1 MNNNKLLPLSAAAV
15 AVLCSI
21 SSLASANNKADEVV
35 VSANRF
41 EQPISSILAPV
52 TVVTR
57 EDIDHWQSNTVID
70 VLQRLP
76 GVDVSQSGG
85 MGQLSS
91 LYIRGTESRH
101 VLVLID
107 GVRLNQAGI
116 SGSSDMSQIPI
127 SLVQRIEYI
136 RGARSAV
143 YGSDAIGGVVNIITR
158 RDNDGTTLNAGIGS
172 HGYQNYNGS
181 TQQKIGENTT
191 VTAAGAYTYTKG
203 FDVEARG
210 NTGNYPNGYP
220 QPDKDGFQNKTL
232 WLGVEHQFTT
242 DISAYARAYGYDNRT
257 NYDGFYSEN
266 KATKVSNLV
275 DTRKLS
281 SRTYETGVN
290 YHYDAYSASL
300 LGSYSHAKDYNY
312 DPRHGQYGLFSNL
325 DESKQYN
332 LQWGNSYKLDK
343 GTVSA
348 GVDYQRQSV
357 EPSSYTM
364 ISEKQTLN
372 NTGLYFTGQYAL
384 LNSVTAEAAIRSDH
398 NSEFNWHTTWQSGL
412 SWEFYDGYKLI
423 GSYATAYKAPNL
435 SQLYA
440 YSSSSWGTTKG
451 NPNLKPEESKQ
462 WEVGVEG
469 TTGPLFWQLNAY
481 HNDIDNLIDY
491 KQGFPVS
498 TYENIGKAEIKGL
511 EWVGELDT
519 GIFQHQLT
527 YQYVDPR
534 NKDTDKVLA
543 RRTKQQVKYQLDWPI
558 YSVDMG
564 LTYQYI
570 GSRYDTAFYDNAPS
584 QRIKVGGVSLWDLTA
599 AYPITSH
606 LTIRGKIANMFDKDY
621 ETAYGYRTA
630 GREYFLTGS
639 YNF

>member
-1 MNNNKLLPLSAAAV
+1 MNNKKLLPLSAAAL

-21 SSLASANNKADEVV
+21 PSLASGNSQSDQLV

-57 EDIDHWQSNTVID
+57 EDIDHWQSNTVVD
-70 VLQRLP
+70 VLRRLP
-76 GVDVSQSGG
+76 GVDIAQSGG
-85 MGQLSS
+85 MGQQSS
-91 LYIRGTESRH
+91 LFIRGTESRH

-143 YGSDAIGGVVNIITR
+143 YGSDAVGGVVNIITR

-172 HGYQNYNGS
+172 HSYQNYNGS

-191 VTAAGAYTYTKG
+191 VTAAGAYTHTKG
-203 FDVEARG
+203 FDLAPKDVSPRQ
-210 NTGNYPNGYP
+210 Y
-220 QPDKDGFQNKTL
+220 DKDGFLSKSL
-232 WLGVEHQFTT
+232 WLGIEHQFSSE
-242 DISAYARAYGYDNRT
+242 ILAYARAYGYDNRT
-257 NYDGFYSEN
+257 NYDVSEY
-266 KATKVSNLV
+266 AGLSV
-275 DTRKLS
+275 DTRKLY
-281 SRTYETGVN
+281 SRTYETGLK
-290 YHYDAYSASL
+290 YHQGKYSSSL
-300 LGSYSHAKDYNY
+300 MGSYGYSKDYNF
-312 DPRHGQYGLFSNL
+312 DPRKGQYSESANL

-332 LQWGNSYKLDK
+332 IQWGNSYLLDK
-343 GTVSA
+343 GNISA
-348 GVDYQRQSV
+348 GVDYQRQSI
-357 EPSSYTM
+357 EPSSYAM

-372 NTGLYFTGQYAL
+372 NTGIYLTGQYAIID
-384 LNSVTAEAAIRSDH
+384 SVTAEAAIRSDH
-398 NSEFNWHTTWQSGL
+398 HSEFNWHTTWQSGL
-412 SWEFYDGYKLI
+412 SWEFYEGYKLI

-435 SQLYA
+435 TQLYA
-440 YSSSSWGTTKG
+440 YSSSAYGTTLG

-462 WEVGVEG
+462 WEIGVEG
-469 TTGPLFWQLNAY
+469 TTGPLFWQVNAY
-481 HNDIDNLIDY
+481 HNDIDNLIAY
-491 KQGFPVS
+491 KSGYPTS
-498 TYENIGKAEIKGL
+498 TYENIGEAEIKGV
-511 EWVGELDT
+511 EWVGEFET
-519 GIFQHQLT
+519 GILHHQVT

-534 NKDTDKVLA
+534 NKKTDKVLE
-543 RRTKQQVKYQLDWPI
+543 RRAKQQVKYQLDWAI
-558 YSVDMG
+558 DKVDMG

-570 GSRYDTAFYDNAPS
+570 GSRYDNDYSQFPS
-584 QRIKVGGVSLWDLTA
+584 RRVKQGGVSLWDITA

>member
-1 MNNNKLLPLSAAAV
+1 MNNKKLLPLSAAAL

-21 SSLASANNKADEVV
+21 PSLASGNSQSDQLV

-57 EDIDHWQSNTVID
+57 EDIDHWQSNTVVD
-70 VLQRLP
+70 VLRRLP
-76 GVDVSQSGG
+76 GVDIGQSGG
-85 MGQLSS
+85 MGQQSS
-91 LYIRGTESRH
+91 LFIRGTESRH

-143 YGSDAIGGVVNIITR
+143 YGSDAVGGVVNIITR

-172 HGYQNYNGS
+172 HSYQNYNGS

-191 VTAAGAYTYTKG
+191 VTAAGAYTHTKG
-203 FDVEARG
+203 FDLAPKDVSPRQ
-210 NTGNYPNGYP
+210 Y
-220 QPDKDGFQNKTL
+220 DKDGFLSKSL
-232 WLGVEHQFTT
+232 WLGIEHQFSSE
-242 DISAYARAYGYDNRT
+242 ILAYARAYGYDNRT
-257 NYDGFYSEN
+257 NYDVSEY
-266 KATKVSNLV
+266 AGLSV
-275 DTRKLS
+275 DTRKLY
-281 SRTYETGVN
+281 SRTYETGLK
-290 YHYDAYSASL
+290 YHQGKYSSSL
-300 LGSYSHAKDYNY
+300 MGSYGYSKDYNF
-312 DPRHGQYGLFSNL
+312 DPRKGQYSESANL

-332 LQWGNSYKLDK
+332 IQWGNSYLLDK
-343 GTVSA
+343 GNISA
-348 GVDYQRQSV
+348 GVDYQRQSI
-357 EPSSYTM
+357 EPSSYAM

-372 NTGLYFTGQYAL
+372 NTGIYLTGQYAIID
-384 LNSVTAEAAIRSDH
+384 SVTAEAAIRSDH
-398 NSEFNWHTTWQSGL
+398 HSEFNWHTTWQSGL
-412 SWEFYDGYKLI
+412 SWEFYEGYKLI

-435 SQLYA
+435 TQLYA
-440 YSSSSWGTTKG
+440 YSSSAYGTTLG

-462 WEVGVEG
+462 WEIGVEG
-469 TTGPLFWQLNAY
+469 TTGPLFWQVNAY
-481 HNDIDNLIDY
+481 HNDIDNLIAY
-491 KQGFPVS
+491 KAGNPIS
-498 TYENIGKAEIKGL
+498 SYENIGEAEIKGI
-511 EWVGELDT
+511 EWVGEFET
-519 GIFQHQLT
+519 GVLHHQVT
-527 YQYVDPR
+527 YQYIDPR
-534 NKDTDKVLA
+534 NKKTDKILE
-543 RRTKQQVKYQLDWPI
+543 RRAKQQIKYQLDWNVAN
-558 YSVDMG
+558 VDWG

-570 GSRYDTAFYDNAPS
+570 GSRYDKDFSQYDLS
-584 QRIKVGGVSLWDLTA
+584 TKDYKRLKQGGVSLWDITA

>member
-1 MNNNKLLPLSAAAV
+1 M
-15 AVLCSI
+15 
-21 SSLASANNKADEVV
+21 V

-41 EQPISSILAPV
+41 EQPLSSILAPV

-57 EDIDHWQSNTVID
+57 EDIDHWQSNSVID
-70 VLQRLP
+70 VLRRLP
-76 GVDVSQSGG
+76 GVDVAQSGG

-91 LYIRGTESRH
+91 LFIRGTESRH

-143 YGSDAIGGVVNIITR
+143 YGSDAIGGVINIITR

-172 HGYQNYNGS
+172 YGYQNYNGS

-191 VTAAGAYTYTKG
+191 VTGAAAYTHTTG

-210 NTGNYPNGYP
+210 FSGDRV
-220 QPDKDGFQNKTL
+220 QPDKDGFLSKSL
-232 WLGVEHQFTT
+232 WLGVEHQFSS
-242 DISAYARAYGYDNRT
+242 DIIAYARAYGYDNRT
-257 NYDGFYSEN
+257 DYDAYYDKYADSQ
-266 KATKVSNLV
+266 V
-275 DTRKLS
+275 DTRKLY
-281 SRTYETGVN
+281 SRTYETGLK
-290 YHYDAYSASL
+290 YHNDKYSTML
-300 LGSYSHAKDYNY
+300 MGSYGTTKDYNY
-312 DPRHGQYGLFSNL
+312 DPKYGQYAKFSNL

-332 LQWGNSYKLDK
+332 LQWGNSYRLEK
-343 GTVSA
+343 GNISA
-348 GVDYQRQSV
+348 GIDYQHQSI
-357 EPSSYTM
+357 EPSGYTM

-372 NTGLYFTGQYAL
+372 NTGVYLTGQYAL
-384 LNSVTAEAAIRSDH
+384 IDSVVAEAAVRSDH
-398 NSEFNWHTTWQSGL
+398 HSEFNWHTTWQSGL
-412 SWEFYDGYKLI
+412 SWEFYEGYKLV

-440 YSSSSWGTTKG
+440 YSSSDWGTTKG

-462 WEVGVEG
+462 WEIGIEG
-469 TTGPLFWQLNAY
+469 KTGPLFWQLNTY
-481 HNDIDNLIDY
+481 HNDINNLIDY
-491 KQGFPVS
+491 KYGNPIS

-511 EWVGELDT
+511 EWVGEVNT
-519 GIFQHQLT
+519 GIFHHQIT
-527 YQYVDPR
+527 YQYTDPR
-534 NKDTDKVLA
+534 DKEKDEVLL
-543 RRTKQQVKYQLDWPI
+543 RRAKQQVKYQLDWTV
-558 YSVDMG
+558 YNLDMG

-570 GSRYDTAFYDNAPS
+570 GTRYDKMGNGLRT
-584 QRIKVGGVSLWDLTA
+584 KVGGVSLWDITA

-621 ETAYGYRTA
+621 ESAYGYRTA

>member
-1 MNNNKLLPLSAAAV
+1 MNKSKLLPLSVAAM
-15 AVLCSI
+15 AVLCGI
-21 SSLASANNKADEVV
+21 SSLASANNKSDEMV

-70 VLQRLP
+70 VLRRLP
-76 GVDVSQSGG
+76 GVDIAQYGG
-85 MGQLSS
+85 IGQQSS
-91 LYIRGTESRH
+91 LFIRGSESRH

-158 RDNDGTTLNAGIGS
+158 RDNVGTTLNAGIGS
-172 HGYQNYNGS
+172 YGYQNYNGS

-191 VTAAGAYTYTKG
+191 VTAAAAYTYTKG
-203 FDVEARG
+203 FDLAPKDVSPRD
-210 NTGNYPNGYP
+210 Y
-220 QPDKDGFQNKTL
+220 DKDGFLNKSL
-232 WLGVEHQFTT
+232 WLGVEHQLSSE
-242 DISAYARAYGYDNRT
+242 ISAYARAYGYDNRT
-257 NYDGFYSEN
+257 RYDASEYSG
-266 KATKVSNLV
+266 VRV
-275 DTRKLS
+275 DTRKLY
-281 SRTYETGVN
+281 SRTYETGVK
-290 YHYDAYSASL
+290 YHQNQYSTSL
-300 LGSYSHAKDYNY
+300 SGSYSYVKDYNF
-312 DPRHGQYGLFSNL
+312 DPGQGQYASSSNL

-332 LQWGNSYKLDK
+332 IQWGNNYRLDK
-343 GTVSA
+343 GNISA
-348 GVDYQRQSV
+348 GIDYQRQSI
-357 EPSSYTM
+357 EPNGYALITKKETM
-364 ISEKQTLN
+364 N
-372 NTGLYFTGQYAL
+372 NTGLYLTGQYSFVD
-384 LNSVTAEAAIRSDH
+384 SVIAEAAVRTDH
-398 NSEFNWHTTWQSGL
+398 HSEFNWHTSWQSGL
-412 SWEFYDGYKLI
+412 SWEFYDGYKLV

-440 YSSSSWGTTKG
+440 YSSSNWGTTKG

-462 WEVGVEG
+462 WEIGVEG
-469 TTGPLFWQLNAY
+469 ITGPLFWQINAY
-481 HNDIDNLIDY
+481 HNDIDNLIEY
-491 KQGFPVS
+491 KYGNFIN
-498 TYENIGKAEIKGL
+498 TYENIGKAEIKGI
-511 EWVGELDT
+511 EWVGEFST
-519 GIFQHQLT
+519 GFLHHQLT

-534 NKDTDKVLA
+534 NKKTNKVLE
-543 RRTKQQVKYQLDWPI
+543 RRAKQQVKYQLDWNI
-558 YSVDMG
+558 AEVDMG
-564 LTYQYI
+564 LTYHYI
-570 GSRYDTAFYDNAPS
+570 GSRYDNDFSQSPS
-584 QRIKVGGVSLWDLTA
+584 KRLKQGGVSLWDLTA
-599 AYPITSH
+599 AYPITSQ

>member
-1 MNNNKLLPLSAAAV
+1 MNNKKLLPLSVMAI
-15 AVLCSI
+15 AVLCGI
-21 SSLASANNKADEVV
+21 SSLASANANNKSDELV

-41 EQPISSILAPV
+41 EQPLSSILAPV

-57 EDIDHWQSNTVID
+57 EEIDHWQSNTVID
-70 VLQRLP
+70 VLRRLP
-76 GVDVSQSGG
+76 GVDVAQNGG
-85 MGQLSS
+85 MGQQSS
-91 LYIRGTESRH
+91 LFIRGTESRH

-158 RDNDGTTLNAGIGS
+158 RNDDGTTLNAGIGS

-191 VTAAGAYTYTKG
+191 VTAAAAYTHTTG

-210 NTGNYPNGYP
+210 FSGDRV
-220 QPDKDGFQNKTL
+220 QPDKDGFLSKSL
-232 WLGVEHQFTT
+232 WLGVEHQFSS
-242 DISAYARAYGYDNRT
+242 DIAAYVRAYGYDNRT
-257 NYDGFYSEN
+257 NYDAYYDKFADSQ
-266 KATKVSNLV
+266 V
-275 DTRKLS
+275 DTRKLY
-281 SRTYETGVN
+281 SRTYETGLK
-290 YHYDAYSASL
+290 YHNDKYSTSL
-300 LGSYSHAKDYNY
+300 MGSYGTTKDYNY
-312 DPRHGQYGLFSNL
+312 DPKYGQYGTFSNL

-332 LQWGNSYKLDK
+332 LQWGNSYRLEK
-343 GTVSA
+343 GNIST
-348 GVDYQRQSV
+348 GIDYQRQSI

-372 NTGLYFTGQYAL
+372 NTGIYLTGQYAFID
-384 LNSVTAEAAIRSDH
+384 SVVAEAAVRSDH
-398 NSEFNWHTTWQSGL
+398 HSEFNWHTTWQSGL
-412 SWEFYDGYKLI
+412 SWEFYEGYKLV

-440 YSSSSWGTTKG
+440 YSTSMYGTTVG

-462 WEVGVEG
+462 WEIGFEG
-469 TTGPLFWQLNAY
+469 KTGPLFWQVNAY
-481 HNDIDNLIDY
+481 HNDIDNLINY
-491 KQGFPVS
+491 ESGYPIS
-498 TYENIGKAEIKGL
+498 TYENIGKAEIKGI
-511 EWVGELDT
+511 EWVGEAET
-519 GIFQHQLT
+519 GIFHHQVT
-527 YQYVDPR
+527 YQYTDPR
-534 NKDTDKVLA
+534 DKEKDEVLL
-543 RRTKQQVKYQLDWPI
+543 RRAKQQVKYQLDWAL
-558 YSVDMG
+558 YDLDMG

-570 GSRYDTAFYDNAPS
+570 GSRYDKMGNGRRT
-584 QRIKVGGVSLWDLTA
+584 KVGGVSLWDITA
-599 AYPITSH
+599 AYPVTSH

>member
-1 MNNNKLLPLSAAAV
+1 MNNKKLLPLSAAAL

-21 SSLASANNKADEVV
+21 PSLASGNSQSDQLV

-70 VLQRLP
+70 VLRRLP
-76 GVDVSQSGG
+76 SVDIAQSGG
-85 MGQLSS
+85 MGQQSS
-91 LYIRGTESRH
+91 LFIRGTESRH

-143 YGSDAIGGVVNIITR
+143 YGSDAVGGVVNIITR

-172 HGYQNYNGS
+172 HSYQNYNGS
-181 TQQKIGENTT
+181 TQQKIGKNTT
-191 VTAAGAYTYTKG
+191 VTAAGAYTHTKG
-203 FDVEARG
+203 FDLAPKDVSPRQ
-210 NTGNYPNGYP
+210 Y
-220 QPDKDGFQNKTL
+220 DKDGFLSKSL
-232 WLGVEHQFTT
+232 WLGIEHQFSSE
-242 DISAYARAYGYDNRT
+242 ILAYARAYGYDNRT
-257 NYDGFYSEN
+257 NYDVSEY
-266 KATKVSNLV
+266 AGLSV
-275 DTRKLS
+275 DTRKLY
-281 SRTYETGVN
+281 SRTYETGLK
-290 YHYDAYSASL
+290 YHQGKYSSSL
-300 LGSYSHAKDYNY
+300 MGSYGYSKDYNF
-312 DPRHGQYGLFSNL
+312 DPRKGQYSESANL

-332 LQWGNSYKLDK
+332 IQWGNSYLLDK
-343 GTVSA
+343 GNISA
-348 GVDYQRQSV
+348 GVDYQRQSI
-357 EPSSYTM
+357 EPSSYAM

-372 NTGLYFTGQYAL
+372 NTGIYLTGQYAIID
-384 LNSVTAEAAIRSDH
+384 SVTAEAAIRSDH
-398 NSEFNWHTTWQSGL
+398 HSEFNWHTTWQSGL
-412 SWEFYDGYKLI
+412 SWEFYEGYKLI

-435 SQLYA
+435 TQLYA
-440 YSSSSWGTTKG
+440 YSSSAYGTTLG

-462 WEVGVEG
+462 WEIGVEG
-469 TTGPLFWQLNAY
+469 TTGPLFWQVNAY
-481 HNDIDNLIDY
+481 HNDIDNLIAY
-491 KQGFPVS
+491 KAGNPIS
-498 TYENIGKAEIKGL
+498 SYENIGEAEIKGI
-511 EWVGELDT
+511 EWVGEFET
-519 GIFQHQLT
+519 GVLHHQVT
-527 YQYVDPR
+527 YQYIDPR
-534 NKDTDKVLA
+534 NKKTDKILE
-543 RRTKQQVKYQLDWPI
+543 RRAKQQIKYQLDWNVAN
-558 YSVDMG
+558 VDWG

-570 GSRYDTAFYDNAPS
+570 GSRYDKDFSQYDLS
-584 QRIKVGGVSLWDLTA
+584 TKDYKRLKQGGVSLWDITA

>member
-1 MNNNKLLPLSAAAV
+1 MNNKKSLPLSAAAL
-15 AVLCSI
+15 AVLCAT
-21 SSLASANNKADEVV
+21 SSLASANNKTDQVV

-70 VLQRLP
+70 VLRRLP
-76 GVDVSQSGG
+76 GVDIAQNGG
-85 MGQLSS
+85 MGQQSS
-91 LYIRGTESRH
+91 LFIRGTESRH

-143 YGSDAIGGVVNIITR
+143 YGSDAVGGVVNIITR

-172 HGYQNYNGS
+172 HSYQNYNGS

-191 VTAAGAYTYTKG
+191 VTAAGAYTHTKG
-203 FDVEARG
+203 FDLAPKEVSPRQ
-210 NTGNYPNGYP
+210 Y
-220 QPDKDGFQNKTL
+220 DKDGFLSKSL
-232 WLGVEHQFTT
+232 WLGVEHQFSSE
-242 DISAYARAYGYDNRT
+242 ILAYARAYGYDNRT
-257 NYDGFYSEN
+257 SYDVSEY
-266 KATKVSNLV
+266 AGVSV
-275 DTRKLS
+275 DTRKLY
-281 SRTYETGVN
+281 SRTYETGLK
-290 YHYDAYSASL
+290 YHQGKYSSSL
-300 LGSYSHAKDYNY
+300 MGSYGYSKDYNF
-312 DPRHGQYGLFSNL
+312 DPRKGQYSESANL

-332 LQWGNSYKLDK
+332 IQWGNSYLLDK
-343 GTVSA
+343 GNISA
-348 GVDYQRQSV
+348 GIDYQRQSI
-357 EPSSYTM
+357 EPSSYAM
-364 ISEKQTLN
+364 INEKQTLN
-372 NTGLYFTGQYAL
+372 NTGIYLTGQYAIID
-384 LNSVTAEAAIRSDH
+384 SVTAEAAIRSDH
-398 NSEFNWHTTWQSGL
+398 HSEFNWHTTWQSGL
-412 SWEFYDGYKLI
+412 SWEFHEGYKLV

-435 SQLYA
+435 TQLYA
-440 YSSSSWGTTKG
+440 YSSSAYGTTLG

-462 WEVGVEG
+462 WEIGVEG
-469 TTGPLFWQLNAY
+469 TTGPLFWQVNAY
-481 HNDIDNLIDY
+481 HNDIDNLIAY
-491 KQGFPVS
+491 KSGAQFN
-498 TYENIGKAEIKGL
+498 TYENIGKAEIKGV
-511 EWVGELDT
+511 EWVGEFET
-519 GIFQHQLT
+519 WMFHHQFT
-527 YQYVDPR
+527 YQYIDPR
-534 NKDTDKVLA
+534 NKDTNQVLA
-543 RRTKQQVKYQLDWPI
+543 RRAQQQVKYQLDWN
-558 YSVDMG
+558 VEKLDMG

-570 GSRYDTAFYDNAPS
+570 GSRHDTAYYENGKS
-584 QRIKVGGVSLWDLTA
+584 ESLKLGGVSLWDLTA

>member
-1 MNNNKLLPLSAAAV
+1 MNNKKLLPLSVVAI
-15 AVLCSI
+15 AVLCGI
-21 SSLASANNKADEVV
+21 SSLASANANNKSDELV

-41 EQPISSILAPV
+41 EQPLSSILAPV

-57 EDIDHWQSNTVID
+57 EEIDHWQSNTVID
-70 VLQRLP
+70 VLRRLP
-76 GVDVSQSGG
+76 GVDVAQNGG
-85 MGQLSS
+85 MGQQSS
-91 LYIRGTESRH
+91 LFIRGTESRH

-158 RDNDGTTLNAGIGS
+158 RNDDGTTLNAGIGS

-191 VTAAGAYTYTKG
+191 VTAAAAYTHTTG

-210 NTGNYPNGYP
+210 FSGDRV
-220 QPDKDGFQNKTL
+220 QPDKDGFLSKSL
-232 WLGVEHQFTT
+232 WLGVEHQFSS
-242 DISAYARAYGYDNRT
+242 DIAAYVRAYGYDNRT
-257 NYDGFYSEN
+257 NYDAYYDKFADSQ
-266 KATKVSNLV
+266 V
-275 DTRKLS
+275 DTRKLY
-281 SRTYETGVN
+281 SRTYETGLK
-290 YHYDAYSASL
+290 YHNDKYSTSL
-300 LGSYSHAKDYNY
+300 MGSYGTTKDYNY
-312 DPRHGQYGLFSNL
+312 DPKYGQYGTFSNL

-332 LQWGNSYKLDK
+332 LQWGNSYRLEK
-343 GTVSA
+343 GNIST
-348 GVDYQRQSV
+348 GIDYQRQSI

-372 NTGLYFTGQYAL
+372 NTGIYLTGQYAFID
-384 LNSVTAEAAIRSDH
+384 SVVAEAAVRSDH
-398 NSEFNWHTTWQSGL
+398 HSEFNWHTTWQSGL
-412 SWEFYDGYKLI
+412 SWEFYEGYKLV

-440 YSSSSWGTTKG
+440 YSTSMYGTTVG

-462 WEVGVEG
+462 WEIGFEG
-469 TTGPLFWQLNAY
+469 KTGPLFWQVNAY
-481 HNDIDNLIDY
+481 HNDIDNLINY
-491 KQGFPVS
+491 ESGYPIS
-498 TYENIGKAEIKGL
+498 TYENIGKAEIKGI
-511 EWVGELDT
+511 EWVGEAET
-519 GIFQHQLT
+519 GIFHHQVT
-527 YQYVDPR
+527 YQYTDPR
-534 NKDTDKVLA
+534 DKEKDEVLL
-543 RRTKQQVKYQLDWPI
+543 RRAKQQVKYQLDWAL
-558 YSVDMG
+558 YDLDMG

-570 GSRYDTAFYDNAPS
+570 GSRYDKMGNGRRT
-584 QRIKVGGVSLWDLTA
+584 KVGGVSLWDITA
-599 AYPITSH
+599 AYPVTSH

>member
-1 MNNNKLLPLSAAAV
+1 MNNKKLLPLSVAAI
-15 AVLCSI
+15 AVLCGI
-21 SSLASANNKADEVV
+21 SSLASANANNKSDELV

-41 EQPISSILAPV
+41 EQPLSSILAPV

-57 EDIDHWQSNTVID
+57 EEIDHWQSNTVID
-70 VLQRLP
+70 VLRRLP
-76 GVDVSQSGG
+76 GVDVAQNGG
-85 MGQLSS
+85 MGQQSS
-91 LYIRGTESRH
+91 LFIRGTESRH
-101 VLVLID
+101 VLVMID

-158 RDNDGTTLNAGIGS
+158 RNDDGTTLNAGIGS

-181 TQQKIGENTT
+181 TQQKVGENTT
-191 VTAAGAYTYTKG
+191 VTAAAAYMHTTG
-203 FDVEARG
+203 FDIEARG
-210 NTGNYPNGYP
+210 FSGDRV
-220 QPDKDGFQNKTL
+220 QPDKDGFLSKSL
-232 WLGVEHQFTT
+232 WLGVEHQFSS
-242 DISAYARAYGYDNRT
+242 DIVAYARAYGYDNRT
-257 NYDGFYSEN
+257 DYDAYYDKS
-266 KATKVSNLV
+266 ADSQV
-275 DTRKLS
+275 DTRKLY
-281 SRTYETGVN
+281 SRTYETGLK
-290 YHYDAYSASL
+290 YHNDKYSTSL
-300 LGSYSHAKDYNY
+300 MGSYSTTKDYNY
-312 DPRHGQYGLFSNL
+312 DPKYGQYGTFSNL

-332 LQWGNSYKLDK
+332 LQWGNNYLLDK
-343 GTVSA
+343 GNIST
-348 GVDYQRQSV
+348 GIDYQRQSI

-364 ISEKQTLN
+364 ISDKQTLN
-372 NTGLYFTGQYAL
+372 NTGLYLTGQYTL
-384 LNSVTAEAAIRSDH
+384 IDSVVAEAAVRSDH
-398 NSEFNWHTTWQSGL
+398 HSEFNWHTTWQSGL
-412 SWEFYDGYKLI
+412 SWEFYEGYKLV

-440 YSSSSWGTTKG
+440 YSSSIYGTTVG

-462 WEVGVEG
+462 WEIGFEG
-469 TTGPLFWQLNAY
+469 KTGPLFWQVNAY

-491 KQGFPVS
+491 KYGYPIS
-498 TYENIGKAEIKGL
+498 TYENIGKAKIKGV
-511 EWVGELDT
+511 EWVGEVET
-519 GIFQHQLT
+519 GIFHHQVT
-527 YQYVDPR
+527 YQYTDPR
-534 NKDTDKVLA
+534 DKEKDEVLL
-543 RRTKQQVKYQLDWPI
+543 RRAKQQVKYQLDWAI
-558 YSVDMG
+558 YDVDMG

-570 GSRYDTAFYDNAPS
+570 GSRYDKMGNG

-599 AYPITSH
+599 AYPVTSH

>member
-1 MNNNKLLPLSAAAV
+1 MMNKSKLLPLSVAAM
-15 AVLCSI
+15 AVLCGI
-21 SSLASANNKADEVV
+21 SSLASANNKSDEMV

-70 VLQRLP
+70 VLRRLP
-76 GVDVSQSGG
+76 GVDIAQYGG
-85 MGQLSS
+85 IGQQSS
-91 LYIRGTESRH
+91 LFIRGSESRH

-158 RDNDGTTLNAGIGS
+158 RDNVGTTLNAGIGS
-172 HGYQNYNGS
+172 YGYQNYNGS

-191 VTAAGAYTYTKG
+191 VTAAAAYTYTKG
-203 FDVEARG
+203 FDLAPKDVSPRD
-210 NTGNYPNGYP
+210 Y
-220 QPDKDGFQNKTL
+220 DKDGFLNKSL
-232 WLGVEHQFTT
+232 WLGVEHQLSSE
-242 DISAYARAYGYDNRT
+242 ISAYARAYGYDNRT
-257 NYDGFYSEN
+257 RYDASEYSG
-266 KATKVSNLV
+266 VRV
-275 DTRKLS
+275 DTRKLY
-281 SRTYETGVN
+281 SRTYETGVK
-290 YHYDAYSASL
+290 YHQKQYSTSL
-300 LGSYSHAKDYNY
+300 SGSYSYVKDYNF
-312 DPRHGQYGLFSNL
+312 DPRQGQYASSSNL

-332 LQWGNSYKLDK
+332 IQWGNNYRLDK
-343 GTVSA
+343 GNISA
-348 GVDYQRQSV
+348 GIDYQRQSI
-357 EPSSYTM
+357 EPNGYALITKKETM
-364 ISEKQTLN
+364 N
-372 NTGLYFTGQYAL
+372 NTGLYLTGQYSFVD
-384 LNSVTAEAAIRSDH
+384 SVIAEAAVRTDH
-398 NSEFNWHTTWQSGL
+398 HSEFNWHTSWQSGL
-412 SWEFYDGYKLI
+412 SWEFYDGYKLV

-440 YSSSSWGTTKG
+440 YSSSNWGTTKG

-462 WEVGVEG
+462 WEIGVEG
-469 TTGPLFWQLNAY
+469 ITGPLFWQINAY
-481 HNDIDNLIDY
+481 HNDIDNLIEY
-491 KQGFPVS
+491 KYGDFIS
-498 TYENIGKAEIKGL
+498 TYENIGKAEIKGI
-511 EWVGELDT
+511 EWVGEFST
-519 GIFQHQLT
+519 GFLHHQLT

-534 NKDTDKVLA
+534 NKKTNKVLE
-543 RRTKQQVKYQLDWPI
+543 RRAKQQVKYQLDWNI
-558 YSVDMG
+558 AEVDMG
-564 LTYQYI
+564 LTYHYI
-570 GSRYDTAFYDNAPS
+570 GSRYDNDFSQSPS
-584 QRIKVGGVSLWDLTA
+584 KRLKQGGVSLWDLTA
-599 AYPITSH
+599 AYPITSQ

>member
-1 MNNNKLLPLSAAAV
+1 MNNKKSLPLSAAAL
-15 AVLCSI
+15 AVLCAT
-21 SSLASANNKADEVV
+21 SSLASANNKTDQVV

-70 VLQRLP
+70 VLRRLP
-76 GVDVSQSGG
+76 GVDIAQNGG
-85 MGQLSS
+85 MGQQSS
-91 LYIRGTESRH
+91 LFIRGTESRH

-143 YGSDAIGGVVNIITR
+143 YGSDAVGGVVNIITR

-172 HGYQNYNGS
+172 HSYQNYNGS

-191 VTAAGAYTYTKG
+191 VTAAAAYTHTKG
-203 FDVEARG
+203 FDLAPKEVSPRQ
-210 NTGNYPNGYP
+210 Y
-220 QPDKDGFQNKTL
+220 DKDGFLSKSL
-232 WLGVEHQFTT
+232 WLGVEHQFSSE
-242 DISAYARAYGYDNRT
+242 ILAYARAYGYDNRT
-257 NYDGFYSEN
+257 SYDVSEY
-266 KATKVSNLV
+266 AGVSV
-275 DTRKLS
+275 DTRKLY
-281 SRTYETGVN
+281 SRTYETGLK
-290 YHYDAYSASL
+290 YHQGKYSSSL
-300 LGSYSHAKDYNY
+300 MGSYGYSKDYNF
-312 DPRHGQYGLFSNL
+312 DPRKGQYSESANL

-332 LQWGNSYKLDK
+332 IQWGNSYLLDK
-343 GTVSA
+343 GNISA
-348 GVDYQRQSV
+348 GIDYQRQSI
-357 EPSSYTM
+357 EPSSYAM
-364 ISEKQTLN
+364 INEKQTLN
-372 NTGLYFTGQYAL
+372 NTGIYLTGQYAIID
-384 LNSVTAEAAIRSDH
+384 SVTAEAAIRSDH
-398 NSEFNWHTTWQSGL
+398 HSEFNWHTTWQSGL
-412 SWEFYDGYKLI
+412 SWEFHEGYKLV

-435 SQLYA
+435 TQLYA
-440 YSSSSWGTTKG
+440 YSSSAYGTTLG

-462 WEVGVEG
+462 WEIGVEG
-469 TTGPLFWQLNAY
+469 TTGPLFWQVNAY
-481 HNDIDNLIDY
+481 HNDIDNLIAY
-491 KQGFPVS
+491 KSGYPTS
-498 TYENIGKAEIKGL
+498 TYENIGEAEIKGV
-511 EWVGELDT
+511 EWVGEFET
-519 GIFQHQLT
+519 GILHHQVT

-534 NKDTDKVLA
+534 NKKTDKVLE
-543 RRTKQQVKYQLDWPI
+543 RRAKQQVKYQLDWAI
-558 YSVDMG
+558 DKVDIG

-570 GSRYDTAFYDNAPS
+570 GSRYDNDYSQFPS
-584 QRIKVGGVSLWDLTA
+584 RRVKQGGVSLWDLTA

-639 YNF
+639 YNFW

>member
-1 MNNNKLLPLSAAAV
+1 MNNKKLLPLSAAAL

-21 SSLASANNKADEVV
+21 PSLASGNSQSDQLV

-70 VLQRLP
+70 VLRRLP
-76 GVDVSQSGG
+76 GVDIGQSGG
-85 MGQLSS
+85 MGQQSS
-91 LYIRGTESRH
+91 LFIRGTESRH

-143 YGSDAIGGVVNIITR
+143 YGSDAVGGVVNIITR

-172 HGYQNYNGS
+172 HSYQNYNGS

-191 VTAAGAYTYTKG
+191 VTAAGAYTHTKG
-203 FDVEARG
+203 FDLAPKDVSPRQ
-210 NTGNYPNGYP
+210 Y
-220 QPDKDGFQNKTL
+220 DKDGFLSKSL
-232 WLGVEHQFTT
+232 WLGIEHQFSSE
-242 DISAYARAYGYDNRT
+242 ILAYARAYGYDNRT
-257 NYDGFYSEN
+257 NYDVSEY
-266 KATKVSNLV
+266 AGLSV
-275 DTRKLS
+275 DTRKLY
-281 SRTYETGVN
+281 SRTYETGLK
-290 YHYDAYSASL
+290 YHQGKYSSSL
-300 LGSYSHAKDYNY
+300 MGSYGYSKDYNF
-312 DPRHGQYGLFSNL
+312 DPRKGQYSESANL

-332 LQWGNSYKLDK
+332 IQWGNSYLLDK
-343 GTVSA
+343 GNISA
-348 GVDYQRQSV
+348 GVDYQRQSI
-357 EPSSYTM
+357 EPSSYAM

-372 NTGLYFTGQYAL
+372 NTGIYLTGQYAIID
-384 LNSVTAEAAIRSDH
+384 SVTAEAAIRSDH
-398 NSEFNWHTTWQSGL
+398 HSEFNWHTTWQSGL
-412 SWEFYDGYKLI
+412 SWEFYEGYKLI

-435 SQLYA
+435 TQLYA
-440 YSSSSWGTTKG
+440 YSSSAYGTTLG

-462 WEVGVEG
+462 WEIGVEG
-469 TTGPLFWQLNAY
+469 TTGPLFWQVNAY
-481 HNDIDNLIDY
+481 HNDIDNLIAY
-491 KQGFPVS
+491 KAGNPIS
-498 TYENIGKAEIKGL
+498 SYENIGEAEIKGI
-511 EWVGELDT
+511 EWVGEFET
-519 GIFQHQLT
+519 GVLHHQVT
-527 YQYVDPR
+527 YQYIDPR
-534 NKDTDKVLA
+534 NKKTDKILE
-543 RRTKQQVKYQLDWPI
+543 RRAKQQIKYQLDWNVAN
-558 YSVDMG
+558 VDWG

-570 GSRYDTAFYDNAPS
+570 GSRYDKDFSQYDLS
-584 QRIKVGGVSLWDLTA
+584 TKDYKRLKQGGVSLWDITA

>member
-1 MNNNKLLPLSAAAV
+1 MNNKKSLPLSAAAL
-15 AVLCSI
+15 AVLCAT
-21 SSLASANNKADEVV
+21 SSLASANDKTDQLV

-70 VLQRLP
+70 VLRRLP
-76 GVDVSQSGG
+76 GVDISQSGG
-85 MGQLSS
+85 MGQQSS
-91 LYIRGTESRH
+91 LFIRGTESRH

-107 GVRLNQAGI
+107 GIRLNQAGI

-143 YGSDAIGGVVNIITR
+143 YGSDAVGGVVNIITR

-172 HGYQNYNGS
+172 HSYQNYNGS

-203 FDVEARG
+203 FDLAPKEVSPRQ
-210 NTGNYPNGYP
+210 Y
-220 QPDKDGFQNKTL
+220 DKDGFLSKSL
-232 WLGVEHQFTT
+232 WLGVEHQFSSE
-242 DISAYARAYGYDNRT
+242 ILAYARVYGYDNRT
-257 NYDGFYSEN
+257 SYDVSEY
-266 KATKVSNLV
+266 AGVSV
-275 DTRKLS
+275 DTRKLY
-281 SRTYETGVN
+281 SRTYETGLK
-290 YHYDAYSASL
+290 YHQGKYSSSL
-300 LGSYSHAKDYNY
+300 MGSYGYSKDYNF
-312 DPRHGQYGLFSNL
+312 DPRKGQYSESANL

-332 LQWGNSYKLDK
+332 IQWGNSYLLDK
-343 GTVSA
+343 GNISA
-348 GVDYQRQSV
+348 GIDYQRQSI
-357 EPSSYTM
+357 EPSSYAM
-364 ISEKQTLN
+364 INEKQTLN
-372 NTGLYFTGQYAL
+372 NTGIYLTGQYAIID
-384 LNSVTAEAAIRSDH
+384 SVTAEAAIRSDH
-398 NSEFNWHTTWQSGL
+398 HSEFNWHTTWQSGL
-412 SWEFYDGYKLI
+412 SWEFYEGYKLV

-435 SQLYA
+435 TQLYA
-440 YSSSSWGTTKG
+440 YSSSVYGTTLG
-451 NPNLKPEESKQ
+451 NPSLKPEESKQ

-469 TTGPLFWQLNAY
+469 TTGPLFWQVNAY
-481 HNDIDNLIDY
+481 HNDIDNLIAY
-491 KQGFPVS
+491 KAGNPIS
-498 TYENIGKAEIKGL
+498 SYENIGEAEIKGI
-511 EWVGELDT
+511 EWVGEFET
-519 GIFQHQLT
+519 GILHHQVT

-534 NKDTDKVLA
+534 NKKTDKALE
-543 RRTKQQVKYQLDWPI
+543 RRAKQQVKYQLDWAI
-558 YSVDMG
+558 DKVDMG

-570 GSRYDTAFYDNAPS
+570 GSRYDNDYSQWPS
-584 QRIKVGGVSLWDLTA
+584 KRIKLGGVSIWDLTA

-639 YNF
+639 YNFW

>member
-1 MNNNKLLPLSAAAV
+1 MNNKKLLPLSAAAL
-15 AVLCSI
+15 AVLCGI
-21 SSLASANNKADEVV
+21 SSLASANATNKSDQLV

-70 VLQRLP
+70 VLRRLP
-76 GVDVSQSGG
+76 GVDIAQNGG
-85 MGQLSS
+85 MGQMSS
-91 LYIRGTESRH
+91 LFIRGTESRH

-143 YGSDAIGGVVNIITR
+143 YGSDAVGGVVNIITR

-172 HGYQNYNGS
+172 YGYQNYNGS

-191 VTAAGAYTYTKG
+191 VTGAAAYTYTKG

-210 NTGNYPNGYP
+210 NTGGHP

-232 WLGVEHQFTT
+232 WLGVEHQFAT
-242 DISAYARAYGYDNRT
+242 DVLAYARAYGYDNRT
-257 NYDGFYSEN
+257 RYDAYYDQYAN
-266 KATKVSNLV
+266 LLV
-275 DTRKLS
+275 DTRKLY
-281 SRTYETGVN
+281 SRTYETGVK
-290 YHYDAYSASL
+290 YHQEKYSTSL
-300 LGSYSHAKDYNY
+300 MGSYSHVKDYNY
-312 DPRHGQYGLFSNL
+312 DPRYGQYGKGSRI
-325 DESKQYN
+325 DDSKQYN
-332 LQWGNSYKLDK
+332 VQWGNNYQLEH

-348 GVDYQRQSV
+348 GVDYQ
-357 EPSSYTM
+357 
-364 ISEKQTLN
+364 KQTIEAGTSSLPNNESVN
-372 NTGLYFTGQYAL
+372 NTGFYLTSQQAISAFTLEGA
-384 LNSVTAEAAIRSDH
+384 VRSEKH
-398 NSEFNWHTTWQSGL
+398 SEFGWHTTWQAGAG
-412 SWEFYDGYKLI
+412 WEFIDGYQLT
-423 GSYATAYKAPNL
+423 GSYATAYKAPNI

-440 YSSSSWGTTKG
+440 SAPYG
-451 NPNLKPEESKQ
+451 NPELKPEESKQ
-462 WEVGVEG
+462 WEGGVKG
-469 TTGPLFWQLNAY
+469 LTGPLSWQLVAY
-481 HNDIDNLIDY
+481 KNEITNLIDA
-491 KQGFPVS
+491 
-498 TYENIGKAEIKGL
+498 KAETNWGWRNVGEATIKGI
-511 EWVGELDT
+511 EWNGDMDT
-519 GIFQHQLT
+519 GIFRHQFT
-527 YQYVDPR
+527 YQYTDPR
-534 NKDTDKVLA
+534 DDKTNKVLI
-543 RRTKQQVKYQLDWPI
+543 RRAKQQVKYQLDWNVANI
-558 YSVDMG
+558 DWG

-570 GSRYDTAFYDNAPS
+570 GSRYDKDFGQYDNS
-584 QRIKVGGVSLWDLTA
+584 TGDYKRLKLGGVSIWDLTA

>member
-1 MNNNKLLPLSAAAV
+1 MNNKKLLPLSAAAL

-21 SSLASANNKADEVV
+21 PSLASGNSQSDQLV

-70 VLQRLP
+70 VLRRLP
-76 GVDVSQSGG
+76 GVDIAQSGG
-85 MGQLSS
+85 MGQQSS
-91 LYIRGTESRH
+91 LFIRGTESRH

-143 YGSDAIGGVVNIITR
+143 YGSDAVGGVVNIITR

-172 HGYQNYNGS
+172 HSYQNYNGS

-191 VTAAGAYTYTKG
+191 VTAAGAYTHTKG
-203 FDVEARG
+203 FDLAPKDVSPRQ
-210 NTGNYPNGYP
+210 Y
-220 QPDKDGFQNKTL
+220 DKDGFLSKSL
-232 WLGVEHQFTT
+232 WLGIEHQFSSE
-242 DISAYARAYGYDNRT
+242 ILAYARAYGYDNRT
-257 NYDGFYSEN
+257 NYDVSEY
-266 KATKVSNLV
+266 AGLSV
-275 DTRKLS
+275 DTRKLY
-281 SRTYETGVN
+281 SRTYETGLKYN
-290 YHYDAYSASL
+290 QGKYSSSL
-300 LGSYSHAKDYNY
+300 MGSYGYSKDYNF
-312 DPRHGQYGLFSNL
+312 DPRKGQYSESANL

-332 LQWGNSYKLDK
+332 IQWGNSYLLDK
-343 GTVSA
+343 GNISA
-348 GVDYQRQSV
+348 GVDYQRQSI
-357 EPSSYTM
+357 EPSSYAM

-372 NTGLYFTGQYAL
+372 NTGIYLTGQYAIID
-384 LNSVTAEAAIRSDH
+384 SVTAEAAIRSDH
-398 NSEFNWHTTWQSGL
+398 HSEFNWHTTWQSGL
-412 SWEFYDGYKLI
+412 SWEFYEGYKLI

-435 SQLYA
+435 TQLYA
-440 YSSSSWGTTKG
+440 YSSSAYGTTLG

-462 WEVGVEG
+462 WEIGVEG
-469 TTGPLFWQLNAY
+469 TTGPLFWQVNAY
-481 HNDIDNLIDY
+481 HNDIDNLIAY
-491 KQGFPVS
+491 KAGNPIS
-498 TYENIGKAEIKGL
+498 SYENIGEAEIKGI
-511 EWVGELDT
+511 EWVGEFET
-519 GIFQHQLT
+519 GVLHHQVT

-534 NKDTDKVLA
+534 NKKTDKVLE
-543 RRTKQQVKYQLDWPI
+543 RRAKQQVKYQLDWAI
-558 YSVDMG
+558 DKVDMG

-570 GSRYDTAFYDNAPS
+570 GSRYDNDYSQFPS
-584 QRIKVGGVSLWDLTA
+584 RRVKQGGVSLWDLTA

>member
-1 MNNNKLLPLSAAAV
+1 MNNKKSLPLSAAAL
-15 AVLCSI
+15 AVLCAT
-21 SSLASANNKADEVV
+21 SSLASANDKTDQVV

-70 VLQRLP
+70 VLRRLP
-76 GVDVSQSGG
+76 GVDISQSGG
-85 MGQLSS
+85 MGQQSS
-91 LYIRGTESRH
+91 LFIRGTESRH

-107 GVRLNQAGI
+107 GIRLNQAGI

-143 YGSDAIGGVVNIITR
+143 YGSDAVGGVVNIITR

-172 HGYQNYNGS
+172 HSYQNYNGS

-203 FDVEARG
+203 FDLAPKEVSPRQ
-210 NTGNYPNGYP
+210 Y
-220 QPDKDGFQNKTL
+220 DKDGFLSKSL
-232 WLGVEHQFTT
+232 WLGVEHQFSSE
-242 DISAYARAYGYDNRT
+242 ILAYARVYGYDNRT
-257 NYDGFYSEN
+257 SYDVSEY
-266 KATKVSNLV
+266 AGVSV
-275 DTRKLS
+275 DTRKLY
-281 SRTYETGVN
+281 SRTYETGLK
-290 YHYDAYSASL
+290 YHQGKYSSSL
-300 LGSYSHAKDYNY
+300 MGSYGYSKDYNF
-312 DPRHGQYGLFSNL
+312 DPRKGQYSESANL

-332 LQWGNSYKLDK
+332 IQWGNSYLLDK
-343 GTVSA
+343 GNISA
-348 GVDYQRQSV
+348 GIDYQRQSI
-357 EPSSYTM
+357 EPSSYAM
-364 ISEKQTLN
+364 INEKQTLN
-372 NTGLYFTGQYAL
+372 NTGIYLTGQYAIID
-384 LNSVTAEAAIRSDH
+384 SVTAEAAIRSDH
-398 NSEFNWHTTWQSGL
+398 HSEFNWHTTWQSGL
-412 SWEFYDGYKLI
+412 SWEFYEGYKLV

-435 SQLYA
+435 TQLYA
-440 YSSSSWGTTKG
+440 YSSSVYGTTLG
-451 NPNLKPEESKQ
+451 NPSLKPEESKQ

-469 TTGPLFWQLNAY
+469 TTGPLFWQVNAY
-481 HNDIDNLIDY
+481 HNDIDNLIAY
-491 KQGFPVS
+491 KAGNPIS
-498 TYENIGKAEIKGL
+498 SYENIGEAEIKGI
-511 EWVGELDT
+511 EWVGEFET
-519 GIFQHQLT
+519 GILHHQVT

-534 NKDTDKVLA
+534 NKKTDKALE
-543 RRTKQQVKYQLDWPI
+543 RRAKQQVKYQLDWAI
-558 YSVDMG
+558 DKVDMG

-570 GSRYDTAFYDNAPS
+570 GSRYDNDYSQWPS
-584 QRIKVGGVSLWDLTA
+584 KRIKLGGVSIWDLTA

-606 LTIRGKIANMFDKDY
+606 LTIRGKIANMFDKYY

>member
-1 MNNNKLLPLSAAAV
+1 MNKNKLLPLSAAAM
-15 AVLCSI
+15 AVLCGI
-21 SSLASANNKADEVV
+21 SSLANANNQSDEMV

-70 VLQRLP
+70 VLRRLP
-76 GVDVSQSGG
+76 GVDIAQYGG
-85 MGQLSS
+85 IGQQSS
-91 LYIRGTESRH
+91 LFIRGSESRH
-101 VLVLID
+101 VLVLVD

-158 RDNDGTTLNAGIGS
+158 RDNVGTTLNAGIGS
-172 HGYQNYNGS
+172 YGYQNYNGS

-191 VTAAGAYTYTKG
+191 VTAAAAYTYTKG
-203 FDVEARG
+203 FDLAPKDVSPRD
-210 NTGNYPNGYP
+210 Y
-220 QPDKDGFQNKTL
+220 DKDGFLNKSL
-232 WLGVEHQFTT
+232 WLGVEHQLSSE
-242 DISAYARAYGYDNRT
+242 ISAYARAYGYDNRT
-257 NYDGFYSEN
+257 RYDASEYSG
-266 KATKVSNLV
+266 VRV
-275 DTRKLS
+275 DTRKLY
-281 SRTYETGVN
+281 SRTYETGVK
-290 YHYDAYSASL
+290 YHQNQYSTSL
-300 LGSYSHAKDYNY
+300 SGSYSYVKDYNF
-312 DPRHGQYGLFSNL
+312 DPRQGQYASSSNL

-332 LQWGNSYKLDK
+332 IQWGNNYRLDK
-343 GTVSA
+343 GNISA
-348 GVDYQRQSV
+348 GIDYQRQSI
-357 EPSSYTM
+357 EPNGYALITKKETM
-364 ISEKQTLN
+364 N
-372 NTGLYFTGQYAL
+372 NTGLYLTGQYSFVD
-384 LNSVTAEAAIRSDH
+384 SVIAEAAVRTDH
-398 NSEFNWHTTWQSGL
+398 HSEFNWHTSWQSGL
-412 SWEFYDGYKLI
+412 SWEFYDGYKLV

-462 WEVGVEG
+462 WEIGGEG
-469 TTGPLFWQLNAY
+469 TTGPLFWQINAY
-481 HNDIDNLIDY
+481 HNDIDNLIEY
-491 KQGFPVS
+491 KYGNFIN
-498 TYENIGKAEIKGL
+498 TYENIGKAEIKGI
-511 EWVGELDT
+511 EWVGEFST
-519 GIFQHQLT
+519 GFLHHQLT

-534 NKDTDKVLA
+534 NKKTNKVLE
-543 RRTKQQVKYQLDWPI
+543 RRAKQQVKYQLDWNI
-558 YSVDMG
+558 AEVDMG
-564 LTYQYI
+564 LTYHYI
-570 GSRYDTAFYDNAPS
+570 GSRYDNDFSQSPS
-584 QRIKVGGVSLWDLTA
+584 KRLKQGGVSLWDLTA
-599 AYPITSH
+599 AYPITSQ

>member
-1 MNNNKLLPLSAAAV
+1 MNNNKLLPLSVAAI
-15 AVLCSI
+15 AVLCGI
-21 SSLASANNKADEVV
+21 SSLASASANNKSDELV

-57 EDIDHWQSNTVID
+57 EEIDRWQSNTVID
-70 VLQRLP
+70 VLRRLP
-76 GVDVSQSGG
+76 GVDVAQNGG
-85 MGQLSS
+85 MGQQSS
-91 LYIRGTESRH
+91 LFIRGTESRH

-107 GVRLNQAGI
+107 GIRLNQAGI

-127 SLVQRIEYI
+127 SLVQKIEYI

-143 YGSDAIGGVVNIITR
+143 YGSDAVGGVVNIITR

-191 VTAAGAYTYTKG
+191 VTAAAAYTHTTG

-210 NTGNYPNGYP
+210 STGGYP
-220 QPDKDGFQNKTL
+220 QPDKDGFLNKTL
-232 WLGVEHQFTT
+232 WLGVEHQLSSEV
-242 DISAYARAYGYDNRT
+242 SAYARAYGYDNRT
-257 NYDGFYSEN
+257 SYDTSEFLG
-266 KATKVSNLV
+266 VRV
-275 DTRKLS
+275 DTRKFY
-281 SRTYETGVN
+281 SRTYETGVK
-290 YHYDAYSASL
+290 YHKDKYSTSL
-300 LGSYSHAKDYNY
+300 LGSYSYVKDYNF
-312 DPRHGQYGLFSNL
+312 DPRQGQYGESSNL

-332 LQWGNSYKLDK
+332 IQWGNNYQLDK
-343 GTVSA
+343 GNISA
-348 GVDYQRQSV
+348 GIDYQRQSI
-357 EPSSYTM
+357 EPNGYAM
-364 ISEKQTLN
+364 ISKKETMN
-372 NTGLYFTGQYAL
+372 NTGLYLTGQHAL
-384 LNSVTAEAAIRSDH
+384 IDSVIAEASVRADH
-398 NSEFNWHTTWQSGL
+398 HSEFNWHSSWQSGL
-412 SWEFYDGYKLI
+412 SWEFYEGYKLI

-451 NPNLKPEESKQ
+451 NPDLKPEESKQ
-462 WEVGVEG
+462 WEIGLEG
-469 TTGPLFWQLNAY
+469 TTGPLFWQINAY
-481 HNDIDNLIDY
+481 RNDIDNLIAY
-491 KQGFPVS
+491 KSGALFD
-498 TYENIGKAEIKGL
+498 TYENIGKAEIKGI
-511 EWVGELDT
+511 EWNGEIET
-519 GIFQHQLT
+519 GIFKHQLT
-527 YQYVDPR
+527 YQYIDPR
-534 NKDTDKVLA
+534 NKDTNEVLA
-543 RRTKQQVKYQLDWPI
+543 RRAKQQVKYQLDWPI
-558 YSVDMG
+558 YMIDMG

-570 GSRYDTAFYDNAPS
+570 GSRYDTAYYDNGTS
-584 QRIKVGGVSLWDLTA
+584 QRLKLGGVSLWDITA

>member
-1 MNNNKLLPLSAAAV
+1 MNNKKLLPLSAAAL

-21 SSLASANNKADEVV
+21 PSLASGNSQSDQLV

-70 VLQRLP
+70 VLRRLP
-76 GVDVSQSGG
+76 GVDIAQSGG
-85 MGQLSS
+85 MGQQSS
-91 LYIRGTESRH
+91 LFIRGTESRH

-143 YGSDAIGGVVNIITR
+143 YGSDAVGGVVNIITR

-172 HGYQNYNGS
+172 HSYQNYNGS

-191 VTAAGAYTYTKG
+191 VTAAGAYTHTKG
-203 FDVEARG
+203 FDLAPKDVSPRQ
-210 NTGNYPNGYP
+210 Y
-220 QPDKDGFQNKTL
+220 DKDGFLSKSL
-232 WLGVEHQFTT
+232 WLGIEHQFSSE
-242 DISAYARAYGYDNRT
+242 ILAYARAYGYDNRT
-257 NYDGFYSEN
+257 NYDVSEY
-266 KATKVSNLV
+266 AGLSV
-275 DTRKLS
+275 DTRKLY
-281 SRTYETGVN
+281 SRTYETGLK
-290 YHYDAYSASL
+290 YHQGKYSSSL
-300 LGSYSHAKDYNY
+300 MGSYGYSKDYNF
-312 DPRHGQYGLFSNL
+312 DPRKGQYSESANL
-325 DESKQYN
+325 DESKQYDI
-332 LQWGNSYKLDK
+332 QWGNSYLLDK
-343 GTVSA
+343 GNISA
-348 GVDYQRQSV
+348 GVDYQRQSI
-357 EPSSYTM
+357 EPSSYAM

-372 NTGLYFTGQYAL
+372 NTGIYLTGQYAIID
-384 LNSVTAEAAIRSDH
+384 SVTAEAAIRSDH
-398 NSEFNWHTTWQSGL
+398 HSEFNWHTTWQSGL
-412 SWEFYDGYKLI
+412 SWEFYEGYKLI

-435 SQLYA
+435 TQLYA
-440 YSSSSWGTTKG
+440 YSSSAYGTTLG

-462 WEVGVEG
+462 WEIGVEG
-469 TTGPLFWQLNAY
+469 TTGPLFWQVNAY
-481 HNDIDNLIDY
+481 HNDIDNLIAY
-491 KQGFPVS
+491 KSGYPTS
-498 TYENIGKAEIKGL
+498 TYENIGEAEIKGI
-511 EWVGELDT
+511 EWVGEFET
-519 GIFQHQLT
+519 GVLHHQVT
-527 YQYVDPR
+527 YQYIDPR
-534 NKDTDKVLA
+534 NKKTDKILE
-543 RRTKQQVKYQLDWPI
+543 RRAKQQVKYQLDWAI
-558 YSVDMG
+558 DKVDMG

-570 GSRYDTAFYDNAPS
+570 GSRYDNDYSQFPS
-584 QRIKVGGVSLWDLTA
+584 RRVKQGGVSLWDLTA

>member
-1 MNNNKLLPLSAAAV
+1 MNNNKSLPLSVAAL
-15 AVLCSI
+15 AVLCGI
-21 SSLASANNKADEVV
+21 SSLASASSNSSDEMV

-70 VLQRLP
+70 VLRRLP
-76 GVDVSQSGG
+76 GVDIAQNGG
-85 MGQLSS
+85 MGQQSS
-91 LYIRGTESRH
+91 LFIRGTESRH

-143 YGSDAIGGVVNIITR
+143 YGSDAVGGVINIITR
-158 RDNDGTTLNAGIGS
+158 RNNEGTTLNAGIGS
-172 HGYQNYNGS
+172 YGYQNYNGS

-191 VTAAGAYTYTKG
+191 VTGAAAYTYTKG

-210 NTGNYPNGYP
+210 FSGDRT
-220 QPDKDGFQNKTL
+220 QPDKDGFLSKSL
-232 WLGVEHQFTT
+232 WLGVEHQFSA
-242 DISAYARAYGYDNRT
+242 DIIGYARAYGYDNRT
-257 NYDGFYSEN
+257 DYDAYYDKYADSQ
-266 KATKVSNLV
+266 V
-275 DTRKLS
+275 DTRKLY
-281 SRTYETGVN
+281 SRTYETGMK
-290 YHYDAYSASL
+290 YHNDKYSTSL
-300 LGSYSHAKDYNY
+300 IGSYGTTKDYNY
-312 DPRHGQYGLFSNL
+312 DPRYGQYGKFSNL

-332 LQWGNSYKLDK
+332 LQWGNNYQLEK
-343 GTVSA
+343 GNISA
-348 GVDYQRQSV
+348 GIDYQRQSI

-364 ISEKQTLN
+364 ISQKQTLN
-372 NTGLYFTGQYAL
+372 NTGVYLTGQYAL
-384 LNSVTAEAAIRSDH
+384 IDTVVAEAAVRSDH
-398 NSEFNWHTTWQSGL
+398 HSEFDWHTTWQSGL
-412 SWEFYDGYKLI
+412 SWEFYEGYKLV

-440 YSSSSWGTTKG
+440 YSTSDWGTTKG

-462 WEVGVEG
+462 WEIGVEG
-469 TTGPLFWQLNAY
+469 KTGPLFWQLNTY
-481 HNDIDNLIDY
+481 HNDINNLIDY
-491 KQGFPVS
+491 KYGDPVS
-498 TYENIGKAEIKGL
+498 TYVNVNKAEIKGL
-511 EWVGELDT
+511 EWVGELET
-519 GIFQHQLT
+519 GIFHHQIT
-527 YQYVDPR
+527 YQYIDPR
-534 NKDTDKVLA
+534 DKEKDEVLL
-543 RRTKQQVKYQLDWPI
+543 RRAKQQVKYQLDWDI
-558 YSVDMG
+558 YDVDMG

-570 GSRYDTAFYDNAPS
+570 GSRYDKMGNG
-584 QRIKVGGVSLWDLTA
+584 QRTKLGGVSLWDITA

>member
-1 MNNNKLLPLSAAAV
+1 MNNKKLLPLSAAAL

-21 SSLASANNKADEVV
+21 PSLASGNSQSDQLV

-70 VLQRLP
+70 VLRRLP
-76 GVDVSQSGG
+76 GVDIAQSGG
-85 MGQLSS
+85 MGQQSS
-91 LYIRGTESRH
+91 LFIRGTESRH

-143 YGSDAIGGVVNIITR
+143 YGSDAVGGVVNIITR

-172 HGYQNYNGS
+172 HSYQNYNGS

-191 VTAAGAYTYTKG
+191 VTAAGAYTHTKG
-203 FDVEARG
+203 FDLAPKDVSPRQ
-210 NTGNYPNGYP
+210 Y
-220 QPDKDGFQNKTL
+220 DKDGFLSKSL
-232 WLGVEHQFTT
+232 WLGIEHQFSSE
-242 DISAYARAYGYDNRT
+242 ILAYARAYGYDNRT
-257 NYDGFYSEN
+257 NYDVSEY
-266 KATKVSNLV
+266 AGLSV
-275 DTRKLS
+275 DTRKLY
-281 SRTYETGVN
+281 SRTYETGLK
-290 YHYDAYSASL
+290 YHQGKYSSSL
-300 LGSYSHAKDYNY
+300 MGSYGYSKDYNF
-312 DPRHGQYGLFSNL
+312 DPRKGQYSESANL

-332 LQWGNSYKLDK
+332 IQWGNSYLLDK
-343 GTVSA
+343 GNISA
-348 GVDYQRQSV
+348 GVDYQRQSI
-357 EPSSYTM
+357 EPSSYAM

-372 NTGLYFTGQYAL
+372 NTGIYLTGQYAIID
-384 LNSVTAEAAIRSDH
+384 SVTAEAAIRSDH
-398 NSEFNWHTTWQSGL
+398 HSEFNWHTTWQSGL
-412 SWEFYDGYKLI
+412 SWEFYEGYKLI

-435 SQLYA
+435 TQLYA
-440 YSSSSWGTTKG
+440 YSSSAYGTTLG

-462 WEVGVEG
+462 WEIGVEG
-469 TTGPLFWQLNAY
+469 TTGPLFWQVNAY
-481 HNDIDNLIDY
+481 HNDIDNLIAY
-491 KQGFPVS
+491 KAGNPIS
-498 TYENIGKAEIKGL
+498 SYENIGEAEIKGI
-511 EWVGELDT
+511 EWVGEFET
-519 GIFQHQLT
+519 GVLHHQVT

-534 NKDTDKVLA
+534 NKKTDKVLE
-543 RRTKQQVKYQLDWPI
+543 RRAKQQVKYQLDWAI
-558 YSVDMG
+558 DKVDMG

-570 GSRYDTAFYDNAPS
+570 GSRYDNDYSQFPS
-584 QRIKVGGVSLWDLTA
+584 RRVKQGGVSLWDLTA

-639 YNF
+639 YNFW

>member
-1 MNNNKLLPLSAAAV
+1 MNKSKLLPLSVAAM
-15 AVLCSI
+15 AVLCGI
-21 SSLASANNKADEVV
+21 SSLASANNKSDEMV

-70 VLQRLP
+70 VLRRLP
-76 GVDVSQSGG
+76 GVDIAQYGG
-85 MGQLSS
+85 IGQQSS
-91 LYIRGTESRH
+91 LFIRGSESRH

-158 RDNDGTTLNAGIGS
+158 RDNVGTTLNAGIGS
-172 HGYQNYNGS
+172 YGYQNYNGS

-191 VTAAGAYTYTKG
+191 VTAAAAYTYTKG
-203 FDVEARG
+203 FDLAPKDVSPRD
-210 NTGNYPNGYP
+210 Y
-220 QPDKDGFQNKTL
+220 DKDGFLNKSL
-232 WLGVEHQFTT
+232 WLGVEHQLSSE
-242 DISAYARAYGYDNRT
+242 ISAYARAYGYDNRT
-257 NYDGFYSEN
+257 RYDASEYSG
-266 KATKVSNLV
+266 VRV
-275 DTRKLS
+275 DTRKLY
-281 SRTYETGVN
+281 SRTYETGVK
-290 YHYDAYSASL
+290 YHQNQYSTSL
-300 LGSYSHAKDYNY
+300 SGSYSYVKDYNF
-312 DPRHGQYGLFSNL
+312 DPRQGQYASSSNL

-332 LQWGNSYKLDK
+332 IQWGNNYRLDK
-343 GTVSA
+343 GNISA
-348 GVDYQRQSV
+348 GIDYQRQSI
-357 EPSSYTM
+357 EPNGYALITKKETM
-364 ISEKQTLN
+364 N
-372 NTGLYFTGQYAL
+372 NTGLYLTGQYSFVD
-384 LNSVTAEAAIRSDH
+384 SVIAEAAVRTDH
-398 NSEFNWHTTWQSGL
+398 HSEFNWHTSWQSGL
-412 SWEFYDGYKLI
+412 SWEFYDGYKLV

-440 YSSSSWGTTKG
+440 YSSSNWGTTKG

-462 WEVGVEG
+462 WEIGVEG
-469 TTGPLFWQLNAY
+469 ITGPLFWQINAY
-481 HNDIDNLIDY
+481 HNDIDNLIEY
-491 KQGFPVS
+491 KYGNFIN
-498 TYENIGKAEIKGL
+498 TYENIGKAEIKGI
-511 EWVGELDT
+511 EWVGEFST
-519 GIFQHQLT
+519 GFLHHQLT

-534 NKDTDKVLA
+534 NKKTNKVLE
-543 RRTKQQVKYQLDWPI
+543 RRAKQQVKYQLDWNI
-558 YSVDMG
+558 AEVDMG
-564 LTYQYI
+564 LTYHYI
-570 GSRYDTAFYDNAPS
+570 GSRYDNDFSQSPS
-584 QRIKVGGVSLWDLTA
+584 KRLKQGGVSLWDLTA
-599 AYPITSH
+599 AYPITSQ

>member
-1 MNNNKLLPLSAAAV
+1 MNNKKSLPLSAAAL
-15 AVLCSI
+15 AVLCAT
-21 SSLASANNKADEVV
+21 SSLASANNKTDQVV

-70 VLQRLP
+70 VLRRLP
-76 GVDVSQSGG
+76 GVDIAQNGG
-85 MGQLSS
+85 VGQQSS
-91 LYIRGTESRH
+91 LFIRGTESRH

-143 YGSDAIGGVVNIITR
+143 YGSDAVGGVVNIITR

-172 HGYQNYNGS
+172 HSYQNYNGS

-191 VTAAGAYTYTKG
+191 VTAAAAYTHTKG
-203 FDVEARG
+203 FDLAPKEVSPRQ
-210 NTGNYPNGYP
+210 Y
-220 QPDKDGFQNKTL
+220 DKDGFLSKSL
-232 WLGVEHQFTT
+232 WLGVEHQFSSE
-242 DISAYARAYGYDNRT
+242 ILAYARAYGYDNRT
-257 NYDGFYSEN
+257 SYDVSEY
-266 KATKVSNLV
+266 AGVSV
-275 DTRKLS
+275 DTRKLY
-281 SRTYETGVN
+281 SRTYETGLK
-290 YHYDAYSASL
+290 YHQGKYSSSL
-300 LGSYSHAKDYNY
+300 MGSYGYSKDYNF
-312 DPRHGQYGLFSNL
+312 DPRKGQYSESANL

-332 LQWGNSYKLDK
+332 IQWGNSYLLDK
-343 GTVSA
+343 GNISA
-348 GVDYQRQSV
+348 GIDYQRQSI
-357 EPSSYTM
+357 EPSSYAM
-364 ISEKQTLN
+364 INEKQTLN
-372 NTGLYFTGQYAL
+372 NTGIYLTGQYAIID
-384 LNSVTAEAAIRSDH
+384 SVTAEAAIRSDH
-398 NSEFNWHTTWQSGL
+398 HSEFNWHTTWQSGL
-412 SWEFYDGYKLI
+412 SWEFHEGYKLV

-435 SQLYA
+435 TQLYA
-440 YSSSSWGTTKG
+440 YSSSAYGTTLG

-462 WEVGVEG
+462 WEIGVEG
-469 TTGPLFWQLNAY
+469 TTGPLFWQVNAY
-481 HNDIDNLIDY
+481 HNDIDNLIAY
-491 KQGFPVS
+491 KSGYPTS
-498 TYENIGKAEIKGL
+498 TYENIGEAEIKGV
-511 EWVGELDT
+511 EWVGEFET
-519 GIFQHQLT
+519 GILHHQVT

-534 NKDTDKVLA
+534 NKKTDKVLE
-543 RRTKQQVKYQLDWPI
+543 RRAKQQVKYQLDWAI
-558 YSVDMG
+558 DKVDMG

-570 GSRYDTAFYDNAPS
+570 GSRYDNDYSQFPS
-584 QRIKVGGVSLWDLTA
+584 RRVKQGGVSLWDLTA

>member
-15 AVLCSI
+15 AVLCGV

-70 VLQRLP
+70 VLRRLP
-76 GVDVSQSGG
+76 GVDIAQNGG
-85 MGQLSS
+85 MGQQSS
-91 LYIRGTESRH
+91 LFIRGTESRH

-158 RDNDGTTLNAGIGS
+158 SDNDGTTLNAGIGS

-203 FDVEARG
+203 FDIGAKGFSGDRK
-210 NTGNYPNGYP
+210 
-220 QPDKDGFQNKTL
+220 QPDKDGFLSKAL
-232 WLGVEHQFTT
+232 WLGVEHQFSS
-242 DISAYARAYGYDNRT
+242 DITAYARAYGYDNRT
-257 NYDGFYSEN
+257 DYEAYYDKHTNSQ
-266 KATKVSNLV
+266 V
-275 DTRKLS
+275 DTRKLY
-281 SRTYETGVN
+281 SRTYETGLK
-290 YHYDAYSASL
+290 YHNDKYSTIL
-300 LGSYSHAKDYNY
+300 MGSYGTTKDYNY
-312 DPRHGQYGLFSNL
+312 DPKYGQYGKFSNL

-332 LQWGNSYKLDK
+332 LQWGNSYHLEK
-343 GTVSA
+343 GNISA
-348 GVDYQRQSV
+348 GIDYQRQSV

-372 NTGLYFTGQYAL
+372 NTGVYLTGQYAL
-384 LNSVTAEAAIRSDH
+384 VNSVVAEAAVRSDH
-398 NSEFNWHTTWQSGL
+398 HSEFNWHTTWQSGL
-412 SWEFYDGYKLI
+412 SWEFYEGYKLV

-440 YSSSSWGTTKG
+440 HVVSPSWSTIG

-462 WEVGVEG
+462 WEIGVEG
-469 TTGPLFWQLNAY
+469 KTGPLFWQLNTY
-481 HNDIDNLIDY
+481 HNDINNLISYDNGY
-491 KQGFPVS
+491 PIAS
-498 TYENIGKAEIKGL
+498 YENIGKAEIKGL

-519 GIFQHQLT
+519 GIFHHQVT
-527 YQYVDPR
+527 YQYIDPR
-534 NKDTDKVLA
+534 DKETNEVLL
-543 RRTKQQVKYQLDWPI
+543 RRAKQQVKYQLDWDI
-558 YSVDMG
+558 YDVDMG
-564 LTYQYI
+564 VTYQYI
-570 GSRYDTAFYDNAPS
+570 GSRYDKMGNG
-584 QRIKVGGVSLWDLTA
+584 QRTKVGGVSLWDLTA

>member
-1 MNNNKLLPLSAAAV
+1 MNNKKSLPLSAAAL
-15 AVLCSI
+15 AVLCATSF
-21 SSLASANNKADEVV
+21 LASANNQADQVV

-70 VLQRLP
+70 VLRRLP
-76 GVDVSQSGG
+76 GVDISQSGG
-85 MGQLSS
+85 MGQQSS
-91 LYIRGTESRH
+91 LFIRGTESRH

-143 YGSDAIGGVVNIITR
+143 YGSDAVGGVVNIITR

-172 HGYQNYNGS
+172 HSYQNYNGS

-191 VTAAGAYTYTKG
+191 VTAAGAYTHTKG
-203 FDVEARG
+203 FDLAPKEVSPRQ
-210 NTGNYPNGYP
+210 Y
-220 QPDKDGFQNKTL
+220 DKDGFLSKSL
-232 WLGVEHQFTT
+232 WLGVEHQFSSE
-242 DISAYARAYGYDNRT
+242 IIAYARAYGYDNRT
-257 NYDGFYSEN
+257 SYDVSEY
-266 KATKVSNLV
+266 AGVSV
-275 DTRKLS
+275 DTRKLY
-281 SRTYETGVN
+281 SRTYETGLK
-290 YHYDAYSASL
+290 YHQGKYSSSL
-300 LGSYSHAKDYNY
+300 MGSYGYSKDYNF
-312 DPRHGQYGLFSNL
+312 DPRKGQYSESANL

-332 LQWGNSYKLDK
+332 IQWGNSYLLDK
-343 GTVSA
+343 GNISA
-348 GVDYQRQSV
+348 GIDYQRQSI
-357 EPSSYTM
+357 EPSSYAM
-364 ISEKQTLN
+364 INEKQTLN
-372 NTGLYFTGQYAL
+372 NTGIYLTGQYAIID
-384 LNSVTAEAAIRSDH
+384 SVTAEAAIRSDH
-398 NSEFNWHTTWQSGL
+398 HSEFDWHTTWQSGL
-412 SWEFYDGYKLI
+412 SWEFYDGYKLV

-435 SQLYA
+435 TQLYA
-440 YSSSSWGTTKG
+440 YSSSVYGTTLG
-451 NPNLKPEESKQ
+451 NPSLKPEESKQ

-469 TTGPLFWQLNAY
+469 TTGPLFWQVNAY
-481 HNDIDNLIDY
+481 HNDINNLIAY
-491 KQGFPVS
+491 KAGNPIS
-498 TYENIGKAEIKGL
+498 SYENIGEAEIKGI
-511 EWVGELDT
+511 EWVGEFET
-519 GIFQHQLT
+519 GILHHQVT

-534 NKDTDKVLA
+534 NKKTDKVLE
-543 RRTKQQVKYQLDWPI
+543 RRAKQQVKYQLDWAI
-558 YSVDMG
+558 DKVDMG

-570 GSRYDTAFYDNAPS
+570 GSRYDKDFSQYDPS
-584 QRIKVGGVSLWDLTA
+584 TNDFKSLKLGGVSLWDLTA